1 MGVAGADTLD
11 KHGSEVDGNVL
22 VPGWKEKGEVHIH
35 IPALLR
41 GRGERQKETKR
52 ESPEI
57 RC

>member
-1 MGVAGADTLD
+1 MAGADTLD
-11 KHGSEVDGNVL
+11 KHSSEVDGNVL

-41 GRGERQKETKR
+41 ERGERQKETKR